1 LDALGGSRIT
11 PRCRDGA
18 CAGTIPIMLRLS
30 HLGLAACLAFSLACG
45 NTPSESASN
54 DDDESESGSNGT
66 AESESGSASMTGDGD
81 GDGDGDSGDG
91 DGDSGDGDG
100 DSGDG
105 DGDGDSG
112 DGDGDS
118 GDGDGD
124 SGDGDGD
131 GDSGDGD
138 GDTGGDG
145 DGDTGGDGDGDTG
158 GDGDGDGDPEP
169 EPYYSDCPM
178 AQDSEC
184 RMDEYC
190 FFDNF
195 DNWQVCSQN
204 CANVNDCPAVANHS
218 LKCIGLNGN
227 LFQKR
232 CFISCENNEPCP
244 MGMDCQTENLGIDH
258 ICVFPQP

>member
-1 LDALGGSRIT
+1 
-11 PRCRDGA
+11 
-18 CAGTIPIMLRLS
+18 MLRLS

-45 NTPSESASN
+45 TTPSESAS
-54 DDDESESGSNGT
+54 DDDDDDSESGSTGT
-66 AESESGSASMTGDGD
+66 AESESGSASMTGD

-100 DSGDG
+100 D
-105 DGDGDSG
+105 
-112 DGDGDS
+112 
-118 GDGDGD
+118 
-124 SGDGDGD
+124 
-131 GDSGDGD
+131 
-138 GDTGGDG
+138 GDTGDGDG

-158 GDGDGDGDPEP
+158 GDGDGDGEPEP
-169 EPYYSDCPM
+169 DPYYSDCPM

-204 CANVNDCPAVANHS
+204 CNNANECPAVADHS

-232 CFISCENNEPCP
+232 CFISCEGNEPCP
-244 MGMDCQTENLGIDH
+244 MGMDCQSENLGIDH